1 MPLAGDRGQL
11 VEQVSH
17 RLGRYPPREPPARPA
32 GYADRVSEYELDP
45 QEVQRQ
51 VAEGWQLVDVR
62 TAEERVVSRIGGDR
76 HIPVEELTERADE
89 VDRERAVVFYC
100 RVGHRSGMAA
110 EAFRGS
116 GYDAHN
122 LAGGIEA
129 WEAAGLPVERDDG

>member
-1 MPLAGDRGQL
+1 M
-11 VEQVSH
+11 S
-17 RLGRYPPREPPARPA
+17 EP
-32 GYADRVSEYELDP
+32 GLDP

-51 VAEGWQLVDVR
+51 VDGGWQLVDVR

-76 HIPVEELTERADE
+76 HIPVEELTGRADE

-100 RVGHRSGMAA
+100 RVGNRSGMAA

-122 LAGGIEA
+122 LEGGIEA
-129 WEAAGLPVERDDG
+129 WEAAGLPVERGGG